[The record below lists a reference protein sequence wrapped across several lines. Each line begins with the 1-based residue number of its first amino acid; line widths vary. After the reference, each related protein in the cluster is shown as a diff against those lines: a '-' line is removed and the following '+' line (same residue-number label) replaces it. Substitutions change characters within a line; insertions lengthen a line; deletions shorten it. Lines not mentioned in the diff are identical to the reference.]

1 MKPMVF
7 ARHANHII
15 ISLSLGLGLA
25 HALAAVGGWHARNP
39 RSRQL
44 VRIIEGFF
52 RRLQTPRT
60 DLLLSLAPDVERVT
74 LRFSDLSLLGLA
86 LGSTNIHSL
95 RLVVVR
101 HVRRVIVRIVVR
113 IVVDLSDLFLDH
125 LLRGLSDLVDDTLL
139 RHSRWDIEGNLSSR
153 SGRDHCCLL
162 L

>member
-1 MKPMVF
+1 MIYVF
-7 ARHANHII
+7 SFNTN
-15 ISLSLGLGLA
+15 LSLGLGLA
-25 HALAAVGGWHARNP
+25 HALAAVLGWHARNP
-39 RSRQL
+39 SSRQL
-44 VRIIEGFF
+44 VRFIEGFF

-60 DLLLSLAPDVERVT
+60 DILLSLAPDVERVA

-86 LGSTNIHSL
+86 LGPTNIHSL

-101 HVRRVIVRIVVR
+101 HVRRVIRIVVR

-139 RHSRWDIEGNLSSR
+139 RHSRWDIDGDLSAR